1 MRIALPR
8 LEELFDDAVF
18 LSSLEVV
25 FVWFHMDSEQAGTVW
40 GEFVANVVEGIDG
53 SVFPRFDMKNRPH
66 IVYSLLNGVCL
77 PRYASAIRVIYH
89 FHYNGVHWK
98 FQCPPY
104 DCIILPRP
112 L

>member
-1 MRIALPR
+1 MQIALPR
-8 LEELFDDAVF
+8 LEELFDDAIF

-53 SVFPRFDMKNRPH
+53 SVFPRFDMKNRVEGIDGSVFPRFDMKNRPH

-77 PRYASAIRVIYH
+77 PR
-89 FHYNGVHWK
+89 
-98 FQCPPY
+98 
-104 DCIILPRP
+104 
-112 L
+112 

>member
-1 MRIALPR
+1 MQIALPR
-8 LEELFDDAVF
+8 LEELFDDAIF

-66 IVYSLLNGVCL
+66 IVYSLLNDTVLG
-77 PRYASAIRVIYH
+77 PM
-89 FHYNGVHWK
+89 
-98 FQCPPY
+98 
-104 DCIILPRP
+104 
-112 L
+112 

>member
-1 MRIALPR
+1 MIIVVYEKAPDKGCSFNCKITIGALRIALPR
-8 LEELFDDAVF
+8 LEELFDDAIF

-77 PRYASAIRVIYH
+77 PR
-89 FHYNGVHWK
+89 
-98 FQCPPY
+98 
-104 DCIILPRP
+104 
-112 L
+112 

>member
-1 MRIALPR
+1 MGIVLPR
-8 LEELFDDAVF
+8 LEELFDDAIF

-66 IVYSLLNGVCL
+66 IVYSLLNDVCL
-77 PRYASAIRVIYH
+77 PRKKH
-89 FHYNGVHWK
+89 
-98 FQCPPY
+98 
-104 DCIILPRP
+104 
-112 L
+112 